1 MEYVKDREL
10 FSNPYIIQMDRF
22 AESLKHLSETFLYLE
37 DYKGSFTKDE
47 IEEMFRRVSERVCTN
62 CEKRNWCLCENRIQT
77 CQMVCEILCTAEEFG
92 AELNV
97 EIKRKLQKKCDR
109 APRFLRETLEVF
121 GDAKQKLLWN
131 NRIVQNREGCAR
143 SLISFADTISQAA
156 RELGAGIYSDE
167 RLEKKIVNQLKKV
180 GIRVIS
186 SVFYMTKAG
195 KCEVHLTLKAAKGHC
210 VATKEM
216 AKIVSNCVGRSMY
229 PEAREQPIIWEEYT
243 TIILREVAR
252 YHTLQG
258 VAKIGKGCEQISWDK
273 FLMTYLPGGRESVML
288 SDGMGSGEEAFRESA
303 MVVEMAEELLVAGF
317 PEKMAIQ
324 LLNTALVMGREEVCF
339 STVDMCVFN
348 LYEGSCEFLK
358 AGASTTFI
366 RHGGQVEKITSTTLP
381 VGVMQDIE
389 IDCVT
394 RKLSD
399 GDFVVMVTDGVMDAL
414 PVGEQEAQ
422 IGGYLCEL
430 SSQNPKEMAHH
441 VLERVLESTGELPMD
456 DMTVIVIGIWEM

>member
-1 MEYVKDREL
+1 
-10 FSNPYIIQMDRF
+10 
-22 AESLKHLSETFLYLE
+22 
-37 DYKGSFTKDE
+37 
-47 IEEMFRRVSERVCTN
+47 MFRRVSERVCTN

-258 VAKIGKGCEQISWDK
+258 KDWNRLRTDLGGYISDDVSARRQGECDAIGWNGIRRRSIPGECH
-273 FLMTYLPGGRESVML
+273 GGRN
-288 SDGMGSGEEAFRESA
+288 GGGT
-303 MVVEMAEELLVAGF
+303 AG
-317 PEKMAIQ
+317 
-324 LLNTALVMGREEVCF
+324 GRV
-339 STVDMCVFN
+339 S
-348 LYEGSCEFLK
+348 
-358 AGASTTFI
+358 
-366 RHGGQVEKITSTTLP
+366 
-381 VGVMQDIE
+381 
-389 IDCVT
+389 
-394 RKLSD
+394 
-399 GDFVVMVTDGVMDAL
+399 
-414 PVGEQEAQ
+414 
-422 IGGYLCEL
+422 
-430 SSQNPKEMAHH
+430 
-441 VLERVLESTGELPMD
+441 
-456 DMTVIVIGIWEM
+456 